1 MKLLQGDSL
10 DVLATLDDESIDA
23 LVCDPPSGIAFMGKE
38 WDKDKGGRDGWIDWL
53 EEIMV
58 QALRV
63 LKPGAHALIWALPR
77 TSHWT
82 ATALENSGFEIRDR
96 LAHVFGSGFPKNH
109 DVSKAIDKAAGAERE
124 VVGISPR
131 HGGGAKVFETQGGKG
146 FRTNEQPDITVPATP
161 DAKRWQGW
169 GTALKPAVEDWWLC
183 RKPLQGTIAAN
194 VLSHGTGALNIDE
207 SRIKHDEDCKMLAP
221 QKDPGSEKLQQ
232 GGRRKDV
239 LELKPNGRWP
249 AHLILS
255 HAPGCGD
262 VCVEGCPILLMG
274 EQSGEG
280 GSVGGERGSGA
291 FGAKGEGWKKREDHN
306 DEGTAAR
313 YFLNLE
319 HDPFLYCPKPGNEE
333 RNAGLAGEIGTID
346 DGRNTPIDNP
356 YQRGETERRN
366 VHPTV
371 KPVDLM
377 RWLCKLITP
386 PGGTV
391 LDPFMG
397 SGTTGIA
404 ARLEGFD
411 FLGIE
416 REAEYIEIARARI
429 EYAVKYDLRRGG
441 KTKIDPRQ
449 MSMF

>member
-1 MKLLQGDSL
+1 MKLLHGDAL
-10 DVLATLDDESIDA
+10 EMLNTIEDETIDA
-23 LVCDPPSGIAFMGKE
+23 MITDPPAGIGFMGKA
-38 WDKDKGGRDGWIDWL
+38 WDKDKGGRGAWIEWL
-53 EEIMV
+53 QAIMSE
-58 QALRV
+58 ALRV
-63 LKPGAHALIWALPR
+63 LKPGAHAFVWALPR

-82 ATALENSGFEIRDR
+82 ATALENAGFEIRDR

-109 DVSKAIDKAAGAERE
+109 DVSKAFDRMSGDLKAESMAFTVAGSSH
-124 VVGISPR
+124 IKP
-131 HGGGAKVFETQGGKG
+131 GKIL
-146 FRTNEQPDITVPATP
+146 TTAPSKDYQKPQPATP

-183 RKPLQGTIAAN
+183 RKPLEGTIAAN
-194 VLSHGTGALNIDE
+194 VLSHGTGALNIDG
-207 SRIKHDEDCKMLAP
+207 SRIKHDEDCKMMAP
-221 QKDPGSEKLQQ
+221 QKDLGVF
-232 GGRRKDV
+232 GGRSNHGV
-239 LELKPNGRWP
+239 LELKPSGRWP

-262 VCVEGCPILLMG
+262 VCVVGCPIRLMG
-274 EQSGEG
+274 EQSGECKT
-280 GSVGGERGSGA
+280 GSRNMIGVPTKNNGA
-291 FGAKGEGWKKREDHN
+291 TDFTNTGDKQNFQG

-313 YFLNLE
+313 YFLNLDA
-319 HDPFLYCPKPGNEE
+319 DPFLYCAKPGNEE

-346 DGRNTPIDNP
+346 DGRNTPSDNP

-411 FLGIE
+411 FVGIE
-416 REAEYIEIARARI
+416 REDEYIETARARI
-429 EYAVKYDLRRGG
+429 EYAEKYDLRRRG